1 MWVKALLYL
10 WFYQL
15 FSLLLFFIFLKKEVK
30 NLKIPIS
37 ILSFVN
43 DRFFISQEKSLDKIN
58 AHIFCSYNTIFF
70 LLEQFGLIVKHGK
83 TEVFHFSRLHGLFNP
98 LSLDLS
104 CIIESILYPKDLWR
118 YLGFIF
124 NKKLN
129 FCQHIKY
136 YSNKALSTVK
146 CMKMLGNLIYRLLPY
161 QKCLL
166 YRICILSIILYGF
179 LLWYYNKVPLSYLL
193 NELNKIQWR
202 AALWIISV
210 FHTLLS
216 IGIETIA
223 GLIPIHL
230 HLCKMSGRHQLWTSM
245 LPYNHAIKLLLG
257 KRHALLSYSHHLS
270 LENMTSK
277 QQQKIR
283 SFIVDANNCLDG
295 IFSSFDSLNS
305 KFQPGLRLIDI
316 FSSCLSF
323 HKADYHSNESK
334 IAHCNKLNELIF
346 NTSLEPNTVVVVLD
360 ASIKN
365 NIATSIAHV
374 YFFNN
379 LLKKTLYHAINI
391 TSMEAEL
398 FAIRCGI
405 N

>member
-1 MWVKALLYL
+1 
-10 WFYQL
+10 
-15 FSLLLFFIFLKKEVK
+15 
-30 NLKIPIS
+30 
-37 ILSFVN
+37 
-43 DRFFISQEKSLDKIN
+43 
-58 AHIFCSYNTIFF
+58 
-70 LLEQFGLIVKHGK
+70 
-83 TEVFHFSRLHGLFNP
+83 
-98 LSLDLS
+98 
-104 CIIESILYPKDLWR
+104 
-118 YLGFIF
+118 
-124 NKKLN
+124 
-129 FCQHIKY
+129 
-136 YSNKALSTVK
+136 
-146 CMKMLGNLIYRLLPY
+146 
-161 QKCLL
+161 
-166 YRICILSIILYGF
+166 
-179 LLWYYNKVPLSYLL
+179 
-193 NELNKIQWR
+193 
-202 AALWIISV
+202 
-210 FHTLLS
+210 
-216 IGIETIA
+216 
-223 GLIPIHL
+223 
-230 HLCKMSGRHQLWTSM
+230 M

-277 QQQKIR
+277 QQQKIK